1 MKDKDLFD
9 FLISEAGYPFAG
21 WDFSHITITGRM
33 TVAPLSWSYASKL
46 LMPLRKAQSLLDMD
60 TGGGEYLSSLQPLPP
75 FTCATESYA
84 PNVPVARQRLEPLD
98 LKVFQ
103 VDDPAYSLPF
113 EDNQFDLIINRHGYY
128 FAQEVLRILKRGHHF
143 ITQQV
148 GGSVNAELNCLLG
161 AEQYPYAYWTL
172 DYAVKELEAVG
183 WYIVEQKEEY
193 PIRRFFDVGA
203 IVYYLKAIPWQVSN
217 FSIEQ
222 YLDKLVEIHKII
234 LEQGY
239 IDFHDHNFLIM
250 AEKS

>member
-9 FLISEAGYPFAG
+9 LLITEANHPFAG

-33 TVAPLSWSYASKL
+33 TVAPLPWSYASKL

-75 FTCATESYA
+75 LTCATESYA

-98 LKVFQ
+98 VKVYQ
-103 VDDPAYSLPF
+103 VDPSANPLPF

-128 FAQEVLRILKRGHHF
+128 FAQEVLRILKQRHQF

-148 GGSVNAELNCLLG
+148 GGSVNTELNSLLR
-161 AEQYPYAYWTL
+161 AEQYPYAHWTL
-172 DYAVKELEAVG
+172 DYAVKELEAAG
-183 WYIVEQKEEY
+183 WRIVEQKEAY

-203 IVYYLKAIPWQVSN
+203 IVYYLKAIPWQVPN
-217 FSIEQ
+217 FSVEQ
-222 YLDKLVEIHKII
+222 YFDKLLELHDIMQ
-234 LEQGY
+234 EQGY
-239 IDFHDHNFLIM
+239 IDFHDHSFLIV
-250 AEKS
+250 AEKD